1 VLFRSRLGLTIS
13 ARRQEIDL
21 SFTEPYFLK
30 KDVSAGFDVFR
41 RNVDLQDESSFDQDT
56 LGFRLR
62 TGYPITERLRH
73 NLNYELS
80 RDDISDVDE
89 DASRFI
95 KEQEGETLTSSVGQ
109 SFTYD
114 VRDSRIETTEGYILR
129 IGQKV
134 AGLGGDVRFLQNTFS
149 FSYFYPLFD
158 GWILSGRTREG
169 FIIGL
174 DDNVRITDR
183 FFLGGA
189 SLRGFESAGVGPRD
203 LNTDDALGGNLFYT
217 GSAEVTFPINISR
230 DIDLRGAVFTDVGS
244 LAIVDDDGAEIFD
257 SGAPRVSAGVGLAY
271 RSPLG
276 PIRIDLTQAL
286 IKEDVDKTEIFRFS
300 FGTRF

>member
-1 VLFRSRLGLTIS
+1 VERINIVGNVRTLDEVIRREFRIVEGDAFNSAKIRRSQQGIRNLGFFEKVEIDTTQGSGPDRSVLTVEVAEQSTGELSFGAGLSSIDGPLGDIGITERNLMGRGQSLRLGLTIS

-134 AGLGGDVRFLQNTFS
+134 AGLGVRDA
-149 FSYFYPLFD
+149 PA
-158 GWILSGRTREG
+158 GWSRWISISTPEMSSAAPSRPMNKVSGTGKRPPSQ
-169 FIIGL
+169 
-174 DDNVRITDR
+174 
-183 FFLGGA
+183 A
-189 SLRGFESAGVGPRD
+189 SGTERANMGEMRPHGM
-203 LNTDDALGGNLFYT
+203 
-217 GSAEVTFPINISR
+217 
-230 DIDLRGAVFTDVGS
+230 
-244 LAIVDDDGAEIFD
+244 
-257 SGAPRVSAGVGLAY
+257 
-271 RSPLG
+271 SPARL
-276 PIRIDLTQAL
+276 
-286 IKEDVDKTEIFRFS
+286 
-300 FGTRF
+300 